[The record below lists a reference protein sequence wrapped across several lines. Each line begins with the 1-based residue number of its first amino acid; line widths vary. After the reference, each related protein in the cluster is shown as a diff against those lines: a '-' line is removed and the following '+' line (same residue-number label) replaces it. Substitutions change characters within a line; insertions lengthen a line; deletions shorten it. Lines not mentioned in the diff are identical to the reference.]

1 MLGDLGVRLEGLR
14 VQLEGL
20 GVRLEGL
27 GVRLGGLGVR
37 LEGLGVRLGGL
48 GVTLGGLGVRLDLGM
63 MLEGLGV
70 RLGDLGVRLEGLGVS
85 LGMREETWEQEF
97 KALGAKVNQSPGNR
111 WKPNY
116 VKYLLAA
123 ISPDGLLCQCREHR
137 AWQGCR
143 SALGVNKGETAK

>member
-1 MLGDLGVRLEGLR
+1 MR
-14 VQLEGL
+14 LEGL

-27 GVRLGGLGVR
+27 GVRL
-37 LEGLGVRLGGL
+37 EA
-48 GVTLGGLGVRLDLGM
+48 
-63 MLEGLGV
+63 
-70 RLGDLGVRLEGLGVS
+70 

-97 KALGAKVNQSPGNR
+97 KALGAKVNQSPGNS

-116 VKYLLAA
+116 VKYFLAA